1 MNLRNLESKQL
12 KQGGSILKV
21 FAVPEETAGVFNILW
36 NSREI
41 KDKSQNSSKVRIECS
56 KKSSPSLLSIQL

>member
-21 FAVPEETAGVFNILW
+21 FAVPEETVLGFSTSCGIAG
-36 NSREI
+36 
-41 KDKSQNSSKVRIECS
+41 K
-56 KKSSPSLLSIQL
+56 